1 MGKNRRTS
9 GAKRKKATA
18 ARKRKL
24 AAQREATAAKKNA
37 QTTAGKNISHGKK
50 MRMAVLFSVAAIV
63 LMLAGAAFSAVF
75 ALTPAQT
82 VEVGGRVDL
91 SRLDGGIASVI
102 CTEHQSADE
111 IDTSKISDERL
122 ECIFFGFIRKNIKIQ
137 VRDTI
142 PPVLRAVDVV
152 AGVGDEVRAGDFI
165 LSCEDKTAVNIEIA
179 GGMPSALTEGEYKFD
194 ILATDEGGNKSSAA
208 VSLTVRGERNV
219 THIEYG
225 TDAEE
230 AARTCSEK
238 FGIRVDAGSIDV
250 SRCGAQRVKTEDGGT
265 VYILSLDVSDTTP
278 PTATVSSC
286 DTALGN
292 QLDLNEIVSDIE
304 DESEVTVS
312 LAEPLEPAEA
322 GDCAA
327 EVVLRDEWGNET
339 RYEISVRVHDIRTE
353 LTIEAGTSPDE
364 IRQMI
369 LGGDET
375 LSIDDGAFADISTLG
390 EHKIDAVGEYSTV
403 PVMITVEDTTPP
415 RLVLRESVGFIG
427 QDITPDKLVSECTDA
442 TKVTLSFG
450 ESVQTDKPG
459 KFTVTVTAEDEAG
472 NRTEEKT
479 SLLITIDTE
488 PPVIYGTSTF
498 YSNVGEGGNISFS
511 EGVYAVDNADG
522 VVNVITDA
530 SSVDLTAAG
539 TYYVRYS
546 ATDKAGNRAE
556 VSAAVIVDPITREIV
571 DALADNVLSYI
582 ISDDMTEHDKAWA
595 IYSWCKSNITY
606 TARTGNLI
614 GRFIDG
620 AYHGFRSRSGNC
632 YVYYSVAA
640 AMLTRAGIENMEIRR
655 ASETNP
661 HYWNLV
667 NIGGDWYH
675 FDTCPHY
682 SQYPL
687 ESFLLTD
694 AEVSEYSERCV
705 GYYDFDSSLY
715 PPTP

>member
-9 GAKRKKATA
+9 GAKRKKATS

-37 QTTAGKNISHGKK
+37 PATAGKDISHGKK
-50 MRMAVLFSVAAIV
+50 VRNAVLFSVAAIV
-63 LMLAGAAFSAVF
+63 LMLAVAVLCAVF
-75 ALTPAQT
+75 ALTPTQT

-91 SRLDGGIASVI
+91 SRLDSGIASVI

-122 ECIFFGFIRKNIKIQ
+122 ECIFFGFIRKNMKIQ

-142 PPVLRAVDVV
+142 SPVLSVVDVV
-152 AGVGDEVRAGDFI
+152 AGIGDEVHIGDFI
-165 LSCEDKTAVNIEIA
+165 LSCEDKTTVKMEAV
-179 GGMPSALTEGEYKFD
+179 GGMPSALTEGEYRVD
-194 ILATDEGGNKSSAA
+194 ILVTDEGGNTSSAA
-208 VSLTVRGERNV
+208 ASLTVRGERTV

-225 TDAEE
+225 TDADE
-230 AARTCSEK
+230 AARICSDN
-238 FGIRVDAGSIDV
+238 FGVKVEAGLIDV
-250 SRCGAQRVKTEDGGT
+250 SRCGEQRIKAEDGGA
-265 VYILSLDVSDTTP
+265 VYIFSVDVSDTTP
-278 PTATVSSC
+278 PVATVSSC
-286 DTALGN
+286 DIALGS
-292 QLDLNEIVSDIE
+292 QLDLNKIVSDIE

-312 LAEPLEPAEA
+312 FAEPPELAET
-322 GDCAA
+322 GDY
-327 EVVLRDEWGNET
+327 ETQVVLRDEWGNET
-339 RYEISVRVHDIRTE
+339 RYDISVRVHDIITE
-353 LTIEAGTSPDE
+353 LTIEAGSSLDE

-369 LGGDET
+369 LGENELLT
-375 LSIDDGAFADISTLG
+375 IDDEAFGDISTLG
-390 EHKIDAVGEYSTV
+390 EHEIDAVGEYSTV

-415 RLVLRESVGFIG
+415 HLVLRESVGFIG

-442 TKVTLSFG
+442 TKVTLSFD
-450 ESVQTDKPG
+450 EDVQTDKPG
-459 KFTVTVTAEDEAG
+459 KFTVTVIAEDEAG

-479 SLLITIDTE
+479 NLLITIDTE

-498 YSNVGEGGNISFS
+498 YSNVGESGNISFS

-522 VVNVITDA
+522 IVNVITDA
-530 SSVDLTAAG
+530 SAVDLTTAG

-556 VSAAVIVDPITREIV
+556 ISASVIVNPITRETV

-582 ISDDMTEHDKAWA
+582 ISDDMTDYDKAWA
-595 IYSWCKSNITY
+595 IYSWCKTNITY
-606 TARTGNLI
+606 SARTGNLI

-620 AYHGFRSRSGNC
+620 AYHGFKSRSGNC

-640 AMLTRAGIENMEIRR
+640 TMLTRAGIENMEVHRV
-655 ASETNP
+655 SETNP

-667 NIGGDWYH
+667 NIGGEWYH

-694 AEVSEYSERCV
+694 AEVREYSEKCV